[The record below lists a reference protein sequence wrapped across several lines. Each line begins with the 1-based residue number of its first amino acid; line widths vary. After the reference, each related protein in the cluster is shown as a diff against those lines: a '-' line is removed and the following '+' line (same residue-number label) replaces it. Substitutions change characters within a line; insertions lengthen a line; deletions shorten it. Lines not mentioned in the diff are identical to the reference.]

1 MPPKDGSS
9 SRGGKRGAKRV
20 GGRGGDTGSAGPGAP
35 AASSKR
41 AAARVTTGAVTEAD
55 LAGDSGSSESE
66 PDIDDGEPP
75 SEASDD
81 DDGPITPT
89 GQPGAAAVATGAGPA
104 AVGQLVSDGQL
115 LSVECLVYDF

>member
-55 LAGDSGSSESE
+55 LAGDSGPSESE
-66 PDIDDGEPP
+66 PDNDDGEPP
-75 SEASDD
+75 SGAPDD
-81 DDGPITPT
+81 DDGPTTPI
-89 GQPGAAAVATGAGPA
+89 GQPGVAAVAAGAGSA

-115 LSVECLVYDF
+115 LSVECSV